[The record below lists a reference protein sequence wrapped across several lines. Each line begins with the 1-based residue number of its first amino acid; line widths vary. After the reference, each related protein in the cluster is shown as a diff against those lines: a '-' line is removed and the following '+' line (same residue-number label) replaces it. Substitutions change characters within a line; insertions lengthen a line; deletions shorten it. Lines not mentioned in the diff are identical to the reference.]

1 MQLNTTPSGPRY
13 IAPRIQ
19 TNPWIVLVV
28 LTLGF
33 FMILLDT
40 TIVNVAIPSM
50 EKGLN
55 AGFDEILWVL
65 NAYMLIYAML
75 LITAGRLGDM
85 FGPKRLF
92 LIGLTIF
99 TLASVACGLSQ
110 SAGQLITFRVIQA
123 VGGALLTP
131 QTLAMLPHIFPA
143 ERRGA
148 AFGVWAGVAGL
159 AAVIGPT
166 LGGFLVTAFS
176 WQSIFFVNLPVG
188 IIALVSA
195 IVLMPEFRFERRHN
209 LDIPGVALASSGLFL
224 LIFALIEGQKYTW
237 GPISSIGAFSIGS
250 TRWSLISIY
259 SLIVYAIV
267 LLGVFVWF
275 EQRTD
280 EPLLPLTLFRDRNFT
295 LSNLAGG
302 TVTFTM
308 SGFFIPMTIFLQSVR
323 GYSAVHAGLILA
335 PISLGLLV
343 SAPVAGRLA
352 DRINGKYLVTL
363 GMVVAALGIALITNA
378 LSLALTPWDIL
389 VPGVVMGL
397 GMGTTFAPLTT
408 LAFRDVSPALS
419 GAASGFLTTSRQVSM
434 AIGSAVLGAVLTN
447 QVAGELPKQAI
458 RVAGQVPA
466 QYRHYFIT
474 ALRSS
479 GHGAQQFGAGQL
491 RPRGLPSSI
500 PASTVNQLIALTR
513 DAFDHA
519 FLNGMR
525 APMAVAIIALLI
537 GALTA
542 SFMRGGRS
550 AADARK
556 VERVA
561 VAAAGE

>member
-1 MQLNTTPSGPRY
+1 
-13 IAPRIQ
+13 
-19 TNPWIVLVV
+19 
-28 LTLGF
+28 
-33 FMILLDT
+33 
-40 TIVNVAIPSM
+40 M

-92 LIGLTIF
+92 LVGLSIF

-110 SAGQLITFRVIQA
+110 SPGQLITFRVIQA

-131 QTLAMLPHIFPA
+131 QTLAMLPHIFPP

-166 LGGFLVTAFS
+166 LGGLLVTAFD

-188 IIALVSA
+188 VIAFLAA
-195 IVLMPEFRFERRHN
+195 IVLMPEFRFDKRHN
-209 LDIPGVALASSGLFL
+209 LDIPGVFLASSGLFL
-224 LIFALIEGQKYTW
+224 LIFALIEGQKYAW
-237 GPISSIGAFSIGS
+237 GTITSFGAFSIGS
-250 TRWSLISIY
+250 THWSLISIY

-275 EQRTD
+275 ERRTE
-280 EPLLPLTLFRDRNFT
+280 EPLLPLSLFRDRNFS

-343 SAPVAGRLA
+343 SAPIAGRLA
-352 DRINGKYLVTL
+352 DRINGKYLVTF
-363 GMVVAALGIALITNA
+363 GMVVAASGIALITHA
-378 LSLALTPWDIL
+378 LSLTLTPWDIL
-389 VPGVVMGL
+389 LPGIVMGL

-408 LAFRDVSPALS
+408 LAFRDVNPALS

-447 QVAGELPKQAI
+447 QVAGELPKQAV

-466 QYRHYFIT
+466 QYRHYFIA

-491 RPRGLPSSI
+491 HPRGLPASI
-500 PASTVNQLIALTR
+500 PAATVQQLTALTR
-513 DAFDHA
+513 EVFAQA

-525 APMAVAIIALLI
+525 APMVVAIVALLL

-542 SFMRGGRS
+542 TFMRGGRS
-550 AADARK
+550 AADARR
-556 VERVA
+556 VETVGA
-561 VAAAGE
+561 AAAGE